1 MLNEF
6 TALFAQCLEDVIN
19 YEEEVGGIIL
29 DASKPP
35 GSAVPT
41 SGGGQQPIRTPDAFH
56 FWPHS
61 AHTVTPRHAEVMRK
75 KAHLVIRMLELR
87 IGQQLLIQ
95 VKQKHKQT
103 KKRKEKKRKIH
114 LKLRENEIHQFPH
127 RRYIFRCLTSNC
139 HWPCKRHSRS
149 AKLING
155 GLC

>member
-103 KKRKEKKRKIH
+103 KKKKRKEKKNTF
-114 LKLRENEIHQFPH
+114 E
-127 RRYIFRCLTSNC
+127 TT
-139 HWPCKRHSRS
+139 
-149 AKLING
+149 
-155 GLC
+155 